1 MVVIV
6 AEKPLPDEILVTVMV
21 VAVAAVPVGVFL
33 GVVKRVGA
41 VVAAVPMPMVIF
53 LVGIMVTW
61 VEVVGMAEAAMRRV
75 VLLLMLVMM

>member
-1 MVVIV
+1 M

-21 VAVAAVPVGVFL
+21 VAVAAVPLVVFL
-33 GVVKRVGA
+33 VVVKRVGA